1 VKAEEQKIGGGGNN
15 NHIRRGKMEIVNANR
30 VQFCLLITH
39 SFPIYKQVQ
48 VQVTIKFTCF
58 TIPAHLL
65 HGNSEELV
73 IYCVSVIK
81 WQVVTFNTGLWY
93 QELNVF

>member
-1 VKAEEQKIGGGGNN
+1 MQTSSV
-15 NHIRRGKMEIVNANR
+15 
-30 VQFCLLITH
+30 LLINHTQFPNLQAGLSTSYNQIH
-39 SFPIYKQVQ
+39 S
-48 VQVTIKFTCF
+48 F

-93 QELNVF
+93 QELTVF